1 MTKEIEKAERDLNN
15 LEEQREV
22 LYSRAKT
29 LSKERDAIAFAALT
43 ANDKKAKE
51 RLKEINDEDTGLTAN
66 VASVE
71 AALGVARQN
80 LAQAKAAETRSADI
94 EKAKAIDALK
104 IAFVENGINA
114 GDALSD
120 FIGSI
125 MEMKQQ
131 RDDMEALGINFPT
144 SRQFQVGAII
154 AIKTII
160 QMLPTPWVNELQDWQ
175 LLLHPARRSFK
186 DITADWSQG
195 IDRQIADRLPNK
207 EAA

>member
-1 MTKEIEKAERDLNN
+1 VTKEIEKAERDLGN
-15 LEEQREV
+15 LEEMRES
-22 LYSRAKT
+22 LFSRAKT

-43 ANDKKAKE
+43 AGDKKAKE
-51 RLKEINDEDTGLTAN
+51 RLREINLEDTSLGAN

-71 AALGVARQN
+71 AALTVARQN
-80 LAQAKAAETRSADI
+80 LAAAKTAEAQAADI
-94 EKAKAIDALK
+94 EKAKAIAALK
-104 IAFVENGINA
+104 TAFVDNGINA

-131 RDDMEALGINFPT
+131 RDDMEALGITAPT
-144 SRQFQVGAII
+144 SRQFQVNAII
-154 AIKTII
+154 AIKTIL

-186 DITADWSQG
+186 DITADWSSM
-195 IDRQIADRLPNK
+195 IDRQIAQRLGEK